1 MKLEKILQKIVDNKN
16 ICKQF
21 LELTSTE
28 DVYKFLCEKYDYEDD
43 FKTFCE
49 IVEKSKNEFLR
60 ISKDENF
67 DKVSGGK
74 SYKEYLKSI
83 GITGLSG
90 IMAFSGLGSQE
101 QSKAYTSASEKDH
114 VFIKNR
120 VKTSRDWKV
129 LNPVDAKALAVGLPV
144 GLLSGGAALYLASK
158 ALKYVFSGNESNVNS
173 VPKFT
178 GVTLGKDCLY
188 FDSSE
193 LAINK
198 LNSQPLAL
206 FDMMKE
212 KYNNLSETNT
222 NISEYGQTFWR
233 QWYATLYVCVR
244 MNLGNRHVKID
255 TLIQEAQGITNI
267 VGEMVSQENT
277 TESCGIKLD
286 KALKHVTSILSK
298 TSDLK
303 TVNSLF
309 SNTGNHDQPSL
320 ISSICQNDTRLSQKN
335 LLALKTAIDQD
346 WKNIKE
352 LSCNDFL
359 NCAGAYESEL
369 NIE

>member
-1 MKLEKILQKIVDNKN
+1 MKLEEILQKIVDNKN

-21 LELTSTE
+21 LKLTSTE
-28 DVYKFLCEKYDYEDD
+28 DVYKFLREKYDYEDD

-49 IVEKSKNEFLR
+49 IVGKSKNEFLR

-101 QSKAYTSASEKDH
+101 QSKAYTSDSEKDH
-114 VFIKNR
+114 IFSENR
-120 VKTSRDWKV
+120 VRTSRDWKV

-144 GLLSGGAALYLASK
+144 GLLGGGAALYLVSK
-158 ALKYVFSGNESNVNS
+158 ALKYVFNVNP

-178 GVTLGKDCLY
+178 EVTLGKDCLN

-193 LAINK
+193 LVK
-198 LNSQPLAL
+198 DMLNSQPLNP
-206 FDMMKE
+206 FEMME
-212 KYNNLSETNT
+212 TKYENICKSDQ
-222 NISEYGQTFWR
+222 NISAFGQTFWR

-244 MNLGNRHVKID
+244 MSLEKHLM
-255 TLIQEAQGITNI
+255 TLDQLKNAAQGITNI
-267 VGEMVSQENT
+267 VGEHVSRGNMN
-277 TESCGIKLD
+277 SDCGTRLE
-286 KALKHVTSILSK
+286 KALENVKSTLNTK
-298 TSDLK
+298 PTLK
-303 TVNSLF
+303 TVNRLF
-309 SNTGNHDQPSL
+309 SNTDTHGQLSL
-320 ISSICQNDTRLSQKN
+320 ILSICQNDTRLSPRN

-346 WKNIKE
+346 WKHIKE
-352 LSCNDFL
+352 LKCNDFL
-359 NCAGAYESEL
+359 NYAGAYEST
-369 NIE
+369 

>member
-28 DVYKFLCEKYDYEDD
+28 DVYKFLREKYDYEDD

-101 QSKAYTSASEKDH
+101 QSKAYTSDSEKDH
-114 VFIKNR
+114 IFSENR
-120 VKTSRDWKV
+120 VRTSRDWKV

-144 GLLSGGAALYLASK
+144 GLLGGGAALYLVSK
-158 ALKYVFSGNESNVNS
+158 ALKYVFNVNPVS
-173 VPKFT
+173 KFT
-178 GVTLGKDCLY
+178 EVTLGKDCLN

-193 LAINK
+193 LVK
-198 LNSQPLAL
+198 DMLNSQPLAL
-206 FDMMKE
+206 FKRMK
-212 KYNNLSETNT
+212 KAYSSILSVP
-222 NISEYGQTFWR
+222 NISAYGKKFWR
-233 QWYATLYVCVR
+233 QWYATLYICVR
-244 MNLGNRHVKID
+244 MNLKKNLM
-255 TLIQEAQGITNI
+255 TLDELKYKAQHITDI
-267 VGEMVSQENT
+267 VGEQVSQGNMEND
-277 TESCGIKLD
+277 CGTRLE
-286 KALKHVTSILSK
+286 KALGNVKSTLNTK
-298 TSDLK
+298 PTLE

-309 SNTGNHDQPSL
+309 TNTQNQPSL
-320 ISSICQNDTRLSQKN
+320 ILSICQYDKRLSPGN

-346 WKNIKE
+346 WENIKE
-352 LSCNDFL
+352 LGCGDFL
-359 NCAGAYESEL
+359 NYAGAYESGS